1 MQLTAAG
8 RKLLGAMVPGYFASV
23 TKMMQPLNKAER
35 IQLVA
40 LLQKIQRGLPVPK
53 PAGHTK
59 APTAAR

>member
-1 MQLTAAG
+1 
-8 RKLLGAMVPGYFASV
+8 
-23 TKMMQPLNKAER
+23 MMQPLNKAER